1 MERWHGVG
9 RGHWKPGWRLRLA
22 AGGDSEVR
30 WGEELRPC
38 PRLGGAGRPVCG
50 HHCLRR
56 PPGAAF
62 PSTRKNPG
70 AGPSKPSA
78 NLPICDTSSL
88 SCLLFHHLIFSAGNV
103 GFNPHLPDEDW
114 RHCLEGSPVFIT
126 SLCLGKMPPDTGY
139 TVVSVGH
146 FLCAF
151 PAIFHCSC
159 WRMVAGTAI
168 NLRVCCLSQRGERLG
183 RRVMGVLRSDWQRA
197 FIRAI
202 FGFFLCHGNSLES

>member
-1 MERWHGVG
+1 MGTQRSDGERSWGHVLDLGG
-9 RGHWKPGWRLRLA
+9 RGGRCA
-22 AGGDSEVR
+22 VITA
-30 WGEELRPC
+30 
-38 PRLGGAGRPVCG
+38 LGGHQVLPFQA
-50 HHCLRR
+50 
-56 PPGAAF
+56 PGKTLVLGPQSLVLTF
-62 PSTRKNPG
+62 PFVTQAPYHVFCFT
-70 AGPSKPSA
+70 
-78 NLPICDTSSL
+78 I
-88 SCLLFHHLIFSAGNV
+88 LFFSAGNE
-103 GFNPHLPDEDW
+103 GFNPHLPGEDW
-114 RHCLEGSPVFIT
+114 RHCLEGSPVFIS

-146 FLCAF
+146 FLFAF

-168 NLRVCCLSQRGERLG
+168 NLRVCCLSRRGERLG